1 MEGAG
6 VDRVMNYSTRI
17 LWILWIFFGCVAD
30 SFLIILII
38 RVKKEKSEGVRR
50 MGMAQHEGH

>member
-1 MEGAG
+1 MQSEEKSIKSISLGFAACYQR
-6 VDRVMNYSTRI
+6 DAR
-17 LWILWIFFGCVAD
+17 
-30 SFLIILII
+30 I